1 MHGVRCRKVRARLG
15 RVLVTRHIAR
25 FDRSKWRKFVDSDD
39 VVHYAT
45 RLTRKDAEQLF
56 RLADMTRAL
65 VGCERCL
72 AGVGEHCRRKPDGQV
87 MANHSV
93 RVTHAREVVRQRF
106 EPFYDRLHRPLCAVA
121 DGDASVVHKPAADAR
136 EVDCMACLVLSTK
149 LSEE

>member
-1 MHGVRCRKVRARLG
+1 M
-15 RVLVTRHIAR
+15 TRYNAR

-72 AGVGEHCRRKPDGQV
+72 AVVGEHCRRKPDGQV

-106 EPFYDRLHRPLCAVA
+106 EPLFDRLHQPLCTVEPH
-121 DGDASVVHKPAADAR
+121 GDVDKFVVYKPAAAAR
-136 EVDCMACLVLSTK
+136 EVDCMACLVFSTK